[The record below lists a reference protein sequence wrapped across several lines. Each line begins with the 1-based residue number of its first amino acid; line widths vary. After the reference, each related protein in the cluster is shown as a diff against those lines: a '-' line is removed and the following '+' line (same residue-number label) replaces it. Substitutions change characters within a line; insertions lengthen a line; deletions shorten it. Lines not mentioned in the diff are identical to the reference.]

1 MLRTNTAFLTFID
14 SLYSQRQ
21 GKAIILCRKFDKG
34 EQLCSQGSRV
44 RYIHILR
51 QGLVKAY
58 HTEENAKEYILDFFG
73 LGTVL
78 GEEEALAGRSL
89 YLNTV
94 EAMTAV
100 DAYLVS
106 VEHFHYLCD
115 HDHVFCRLLLT
126 EVSRRMADST
136 ARASF
141 YALYPIRYAFEKLLA
156 AQARQ
161 NLELSKSDMASYLG
175 IDIRSLNRLLKE
187 HMNERKTPR

>member
-1 MLRTNTAFLTFID
+1 MLRTNADFLSYMD
-14 SLYSQRQ
+14 ALYARKR
-21 GKAIILCRKFDKG
+21 GKATILCRKFDKG
-34 EQLCSQGSRV
+34 EQLCTQGRRV
-44 RYIHILR
+44 HYIHVLR

-187 HMNERKTPR
+187 HMNERKTP

>member
-1 MLRTNTAFLTFID
+1 MIKGNSCAVRVVAYAISIYCGKV
-14 SLYSQRQ
+14 SLKPTTLKKMPKS
-21 GKAIILCRKFDKG
+21 ISWI
-34 EQLCSQGSRV
+34 
-44 RYIHILR
+44 
-51 QGLVKAY
+51 
-58 HTEENAKEYILDFFG
+58 FFG

-78 GEEEALAGRSL
+78 GEEEALADRSL
-89 YLNTV
+89 YQNTV

-100 DAYLVS
+100 DAYLIS

-141 YALYPIRYAFEKLLA
+141 YALYPIRYAFEKLLD
-156 AQARQ
+156 AQTHQ

-187 HMNERKTPR
+187 HMNERKISR